1 VDPDAEV
8 KSMKREFLLLGTA
21 IVLVGG
27 VVLWAAE
34 APWEA
39 TAIAGGLALVLLL
52 AAVLLIRPSP
62 VVLLVGD
69 RPEGLLDD
77 LHRSL
82 QRDGFDVE
90 VCAGPE
96 NSACPVRVGR
106 PCPAHGGPVAAVV
119 VRNPDQTDALA
130 PCGEAFRIPE
140 LAVET
145 ESNRAPE
152 FAGRY
157 ARVGID
163 RGPEAVS
170 ETLDQLLASA

>member
-1 VDPDAEV
+1 
-8 KSMKREFLLLGTA
+8 MKREYLLLGAA

-27 VVLWAAE
+27 VVLWATD

-39 TAIAGGLALVLLL
+39 MAIAGGLALVLLL
-52 AAVLLIRPSP
+52 AAAILIRPAP
-62 VVLLVGD
+62 TVLLVGE
-69 RPEGLLDD
+69 RPRELLDD
-77 LHRSL
+77 LQRML
-82 QRDGFDVE
+82 RRDGFDVE

-96 NSACPVRVGR
+96 NSSCPVRLGR

-130 PCGEAFRIPE
+130 PCGEAFTIPE

-145 ESNRAPE
+145 DSNREPE

-163 RGPEAVS
+163 RGSDTVS
-170 ETLDQLLASA
+170 ETLNRLLATA